1 MSEEIKRMEEAI
13 RKLESEVDTLKSSP
27 QRKERKQILKSI
39 ADLSRAI
46 FSRNN
51 LEIFLSLTSL
61 VISTCIALYLAFFQ

>member
-13 RKLESEVDTLKSSP
+13 RKLESEVDTLKSGS

>member
-13 RKLESEVDTLKSSP
+13 RKLESEVDTLKSGP

-51 LEIFLSLTSL
+51 LEIFLSLASL